1 MPNLLKHFVS
11 ADYICGTNIEF
22 CNDLAFSFLIKKEEV
37 SYLRELFN
45 YFLQIWKLNLPKQ
58 HDYE

>member
-11 ADYICGTNIEF
+11 ADYICIANIEF
-22 CNDLAFSFLIKKEEV
+22 CNDLAFSFFIKKEEV

-45 YFLQIWKLNLPKQ
+45 HFLQIWKLNFPKR

>member
-1 MPNLLKHFVS
+1 ML
-11 ADYICGTNIEF
+11 
-22 CNDLAFSFLIKKEEV
+22 DLAFSFFIKKEEV

-45 YFLQIWKLNLPKQ
+45 HFLQIWKQNLPKR